1 MQRIFLAVFL
11 VIIGLASS
19 AQITQWRGPNRDG
32 HFNASAL
39 LKVWPE
45 DGPEQ
50 ILEVEGIGK
59 GYSSPVLADQIIYI
73 SGMIDTLDYLSAVT
87 LDGTIKWQKPYGR
100 SWYKT
105 FPDTRATPLV
115 DGSRIYVMSGMGQ
128 LSCINKEDGNTIW
141 SAEVDKTFNTEYH
154 RWGGSE
160 TPLVIDDL
168 VVVSP
173 GGEKASIVAYN
184 KTSGE
189 LVWQTKPFEGT
200 RSYASA
206 TVYEWN
212 GHRFIL
218 AVIGTHL
225 LALKPESGE
234 IVWTYRWHDP
244 EKWDQ
249 PGLIWTNTPTYHENN
264 IFLTMGYDYPA
275 VMLEMDSLASDVT
288 EKFRD
293 NTFDNHHHGVVYY
306 DGHVYGSNWYNNK
319 QGRWVCMK
327 WDTGEIKYVHNWES
341 KGSMIMADGLLYCYN
356 ERGNVGLVK
365 PDPDGF
371 EVISEFKI
379 TKGAGPHWAHPFI
392 GDGKLLIRHG
402 DVLMVYDIKEKE

>member
-1 MQRIFLAVFL
+1 MQRICLSVFL
-11 VIIGLASS
+11 VFIGLATF
-19 AQITQWRGPNRDG
+19 AQTTQWRGPNRDG
-32 HFNASAL
+32 HFNDSSL
-39 LKVWPE
+39 LKIWPE

-59 GYSSPVLADQIIYI
+59 GYSSPVLADHIIYI
-73 SGMIDTLDYLSAVT
+73 SGMIDTLDYVSAIT

-115 DGSRIYVMSGMGQ
+115 DGNRIYVMSGMGQ

-141 SAEVDKTFNTEYH
+141 SAEVDKTFDTEYH

-160 TPLVIDDL
+160 TPLVVDDL

-173 GGEKASIVAYN
+173 GGKKASIVAYN

-189 LVWQTKPFEGT
+189 PVWQTRPFEGT

-225 LALKPESGE
+225 LAIKPESGE

-244 EKWDQ
+244 EKWNQ

-275 VMLEMDSLASDVT
+275 VMLEMDSLGTRVT

-293 NTFDNHHHGVVYY
+293 NTLDNHHHGVVYC

-319 QGRWVCMK
+319 KGRWVCMK
-327 WDTGEIKYVHNWES
+327 WDTGEIKYVAPWDV
-341 KGSMIMADGLLYCYN
+341 KGSMVMADGLLYCYN
-356 ERGNVGLVK
+356 EKGNVGIVE

-371 EVISEFKI
+371 EIISQFKI

-402 DVLMVYDIKEKE
+402 DVLMVYDIKEKK

>member
-19 AQITQWRGPNRDG
+19 AQITQWRGLNRDG
-32 HFNASAL
+32 HFNDSSL